1 MELSE
6 RLIATELKLV
16 EVDRVLAETIGRVA
30 ELRDEVERVAAIQGD
45 VLKVVDSFC
54 PGLLPA
60 RLRPFHNNSRD
71 ANPAGS

>member
-6 RLIATELKLV
+6 RLTATELKLA
-16 EVDRVLAETIGRVA
+16 EVDRLLAETIDRA
-30 ELRDEVERVAAIQGD
+30 ADLRDEVERVAAIQGD

-60 RLRPFHNNSRD
+60 RLRPFHNSRD